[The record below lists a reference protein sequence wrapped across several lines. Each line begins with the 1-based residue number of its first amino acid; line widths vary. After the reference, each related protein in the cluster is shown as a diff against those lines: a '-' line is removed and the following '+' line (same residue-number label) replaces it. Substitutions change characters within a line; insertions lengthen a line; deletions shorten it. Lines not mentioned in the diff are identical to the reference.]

1 MINFSLNEYFAN
13 AGTDVLRTLIT
24 YRKSDRNEEHHNK
37 VDPEF
42 FCGGAIWKRNCKTL
56 DTNYTASA
64 KLVQI
69 LSFNIDKLL
78 DTEPAPI
85 ILTSA
90 QFNFL
95 NRRSK

>member
-1 MINFSLNEYFAN
+1 MI
-13 AGTDVLRTLIT
+13 TDI
-24 YRKSDRNEEHHNK
+24 
-37 VDPEF
+37 
-42 FCGGAIWKRNCKTL
+42 L

-85 ILTSA
+85 ILASA
-90 QFNFL
+90 QFIFL
-95 NRRSK
+95 KYHAHITKEIQLNCLET